1 MTQEQIILDLIRAL
15 GAERDPDS
23 ISPDRL
29 AGILEAILGQSI
41 SQGADIEERLREALA
56 LKNLKVEYLTA
67 QEAIEIVQSIFT

>member
-29 AGILEAILGQSI
+29 AGILEALLGQSI
-41 SQGADIEERLREALA
+41 SQGADIEFRLRTALA
-56 LKNLKVEYLTA
+56 LKEWDIQYLTQ
-67 QEAIEIVQSIFT
+67 QEAIEIVTQIFQ